1 MRKILFLLYL
11 LMHNS
16 MLQKSNHTLIDPK
29 TGNLAFKVM
38 TFEHNI
44 FEPLQ
49 RFNYYTLV
57 WITDG
62 TGKIQADVSEYD
74 FTENSMLSFSLYQPF
89 KIVSE
94 TPLKGIVVHF
104 HPDFFCIYKH
114 NKEVA
119 CDGIL
124 FNNIYGAPT
133 VYLTETPRPTLKI
146 LVEQMTEGIRTK
158 GFAQYELLV
167 SYLKIFLIM
176 LSRLKSEQYSEATS
190 SITGDDE
197 PFVLQNLKDCIE
209 AHYKEKHAVSEYA
222 DMLAITPKA
231 LAKITK
237 KHYKKTVTDLI
248 SDRIIV
254 EAKRELYLTRKTV
267 KEIAYDLGYSD
278 EYYFS
283 RFFKKNAEVSPQ
295 VYRETIGFDR
305 A

>member
-1 MRKILFLLYL
+1 
-11 LMHNS
+11 

-29 TGNLAFKVM
+29 TGSLAFKVM

-44 FEPLQ
+44 FESLQ
-49 RFNYYTLV
+49 RFNYYTLIWV
-57 WITDG
+57 TEG
-62 TGKIQADVSEYD
+62 TGKIHADVSEYD
-74 FTENSMLSFSLYQPF
+74 FTENTMLSLSLYQPF
-89 KIVSE
+89 KIISE
-94 TPLKGIVVHF
+94 TPLKGVVIHF

-114 NKEVA
+114 HKEVA
-119 CDGIL
+119 CDGVL
-124 FNNIYGAPT
+124 FNNMYGAPI
-133 VYLTETPRPTLKI
+133 VSLPETSQHTL
-146 LVEQMTEGIRTK
+146 LLLAEQMTEGIRTK

-176 LSRLKSEQYSEATS
+176 LSRLKSEQYPQNADNM
-190 SITGDDE
+190 TGDDE

-209 AHYKEKHAVSEYA
+209 THYKEKHAVSDYA

-248 SDRIIV
+248 SDRIII
-254 EAKRELYLTRKTV
+254 EAKRELYLTNKTV
-267 KEIAYDLGYSD
+267 KEIAYALGYSD

-283 RFFKKNAEVSPQ
+283 RFFKKNVEVSPQ
-295 VYRETIGFDR
+295 MYRDTVGFDR